1 MVNLRVP
8 PLRERREDVPLLAR
22 AFISRF
28 NRELNR
34 DPPVAGLSAE
44 AESLLLAYAWPG
56 NVRELEN
63 AMERAVLLA
72 DEPLILPANLP
83 ERLWAASPPGPT
95 GAAAAEGQLLQAG
108 GDLSLKRAIREL
120 EESYIR
126 AALRKTKETARGR
139 RSYWT
144 SVTGHSST
152 KSRSTESIRTQRRS
166 GVESKTPSGNWTHR
180 RAFDGTRL
188 RPENRASATV
198 LRGPALLMVW
208 GSRPSGGQAG
218 SRHFLGGVD
227 GQCYAGC
234 LSTESRMAKGKLV
247 LGLDIGSTSIKMILL
262 KEQRKRGEV
271 IYALQSFGMKPLPPE
286 AIVDGALMNSTAIVQ
301 AVQDLMSELKV
312 KGKDVAIGVSGHSV
326 IIKKIQMPRMS
337 QDELE
342 ESIQW
347 EAEQYI
353 PFDVKDVN
361 IDTQILDGGGNDATG
376 QMDVLLVAAKKDMIN
391 DYTTVVSEAGL
402 APVVVDVDAFAVQNM
417 FSVNYDVPD
426 RETVVLINAG
436 ASVVNINIISNGATV
451 FTRDVTI
458 GGNQFTEEIQK
469 QLNVSYEEAEA
480 LKIGGNGAD
489 ADAVVPQDVER
500 VLSSVAEQVAGE
512 IQRSL
517 DFYAGTAADSNFSK
531 VYLSGGTAKIP
542 ALFKTIEAR
551 TGVPV
556 EILNPFR
563 KIEVDNRK
571 FDPAFIM
578 DVAPMAAVAVGLALR
593 RPGDKL
599 A

>member
-1 MVNLRVP
+1 
-8 PLRERREDVPLLAR
+8 
-22 AFISRF
+22 
-28 NRELNR
+28 
-34 DPPVAGLSAE
+34 
-44 AESLLLAYAWPG
+44 
-56 NVRELEN
+56 
-63 AMERAVLLA
+63 
-72 DEPLILPANLP
+72 
-83 ERLWAASPPGPT
+83 
-95 GAAAAEGQLLQAG
+95 
-108 GDLSLKRAIREL
+108 
-120 EESYIR
+120 
-126 AALRKTKETARGR
+126 
-139 RSYWT
+139 
-144 SVTGHSST
+144 
-152 KSRSTESIRTQRRS
+152 
-166 GVESKTPSGNWTHR
+166 
-180 RAFDGTRL
+180 
-188 RPENRASATV
+188 
-198 LRGPALLMVW
+198 
-208 GSRPSGGQAG
+208 
-218 SRHFLGGVD
+218 
-227 GQCYAGC
+227 
-234 LSTESRMAKGKLV
+234 MAKGKLA
-247 LGLDIGSTSIKMILL
+247 LGLDIGSTSIKMIML

-271 IYALQSFGMKPLPPE
+271 GYALQSFGMKPLPPE

-301 AVQDLMSELKV
+301 AVQELMAELKV

-337 QDELE
+337 QEELE

-417 FSVNYDVPD
+417 FSTNYELPEK
-426 RETVVLINAG
+426 ETVVLINAG
-436 ASVVNINIISNGATV
+436 ASVVNINIIANGVTV

-480 LKIGGNGAD
+480 LKIGGNRAD

-517 DFYAGTAADSNFSK
+517 DFYAGTAADSNFTK

-599 A
+599 G

>member
-1 MVNLRVP
+1 
-8 PLRERREDVPLLAR
+8 
-22 AFISRF
+22 
-28 NRELNR
+28 
-34 DPPVAGLSAE
+34 
-44 AESLLLAYAWPG
+44 
-56 NVRELEN
+56 
-63 AMERAVLLA
+63 
-72 DEPLILPANLP
+72 
-83 ERLWAASPPGPT
+83 
-95 GAAAAEGQLLQAG
+95 
-108 GDLSLKRAIREL
+108 
-120 EESYIR
+120 
-126 AALRKTKETARGR
+126 
-139 RSYWT
+139 
-144 SVTGHSST
+144 
-152 KSRSTESIRTQRRS
+152 
-166 GVESKTPSGNWTHR
+166 
-180 RAFDGTRL
+180 
-188 RPENRASATV
+188 
-198 LRGPALLMVW
+198 
-208 GSRPSGGQAG
+208 
-218 SRHFLGGVD
+218 
-227 GQCYAGC
+227 
-234 LSTESRMAKGKLV
+234 MAKGKLAI
-247 LGLDIGSTSIKMILL
+247 GLDIGSNSIKLIQL

-271 IYALQSFGMKPLPPE
+271 GYALQSFGMKALPPE
-286 AIVDGALMNSTAIVQ
+286 AIVDGALMNATAIVQ
-301 AVQDLMSELKV
+301 AIQELLGELKV
-312 KGKDVAIGVSGHSV
+312 KAKDVVIGVSGHSV
-326 IIKKIQMPRMS
+326 IIKKISMPRMS

-361 IDTQILDGGGNDATG
+361 IDTQIVSAEQEDASG

-599 A
+599 N

>member
-1 MVNLRVP
+1 
-8 PLRERREDVPLLAR
+8 
-22 AFISRF
+22 
-28 NRELNR
+28 
-34 DPPVAGLSAE
+34 
-44 AESLLLAYAWPG
+44 
-56 NVRELEN
+56 
-63 AMERAVLLA
+63 
-72 DEPLILPANLP
+72 
-83 ERLWAASPPGPT
+83 
-95 GAAAAEGQLLQAG
+95 
-108 GDLSLKRAIREL
+108 
-120 EESYIR
+120 
-126 AALRKTKETARGR
+126 
-139 RSYWT
+139 
-144 SVTGHSST
+144 
-152 KSRSTESIRTQRRS
+152 
-166 GVESKTPSGNWTHR
+166 
-180 RAFDGTRL
+180 
-188 RPENRASATV
+188 
-198 LRGPALLMVW
+198 
-208 GSRPSGGQAG
+208 
-218 SRHFLGGVD
+218 
-227 GQCYAGC
+227 
-234 LSTESRMAKGKLV
+234 MAKGKLA
-247 LGLDIGSTSIKMILL
+247 LGLDIGSTSIKMIML

-271 IYALQSFGMKPLPPE
+271 GYALQSFGMKPLPPE

-301 AVQDLMSELKV
+301 AVQELMSELKV

-417 FSVNYDVPD
+417 FSTNYELPEK
-426 RETVVLINAG
+426 ETVVLINAG
-436 ASVVNINIISNGATV
+436 ASVVNINIIANGVTV

-480 LKIGGNGAD
+480 LKIGGNRAD

-517 DFYAGTAADSNFSK
+517 DFYAGTAADSNFTK

-599 A
+599 G

>member
-1 MVNLRVP
+1 
-8 PLRERREDVPLLAR
+8 
-22 AFISRF
+22 
-28 NRELNR
+28 
-34 DPPVAGLSAE
+34 
-44 AESLLLAYAWPG
+44 
-56 NVRELEN
+56 
-63 AMERAVLLA
+63 
-72 DEPLILPANLP
+72 
-83 ERLWAASPPGPT
+83 
-95 GAAAAEGQLLQAG
+95 
-108 GDLSLKRAIREL
+108 
-120 EESYIR
+120 
-126 AALRKTKETARGR
+126 
-139 RSYWT
+139 
-144 SVTGHSST
+144 
-152 KSRSTESIRTQRRS
+152 
-166 GVESKTPSGNWTHR
+166 
-180 RAFDGTRL
+180 
-188 RPENRASATV
+188 
-198 LRGPALLMVW
+198 
-208 GSRPSGGQAG
+208 
-218 SRHFLGGVD
+218 
-227 GQCYAGC
+227 
-234 LSTESRMAKGKLV
+234 
-247 LGLDIGSTSIKMILL
+247 
-262 KEQRKRGEV
+262 
-271 IYALQSFGMKPLPPE
+271 MKPLPPE

-301 AVQDLMSELKV
+301 AVQELMSELKV
-312 KGKDVAIGVSGHSV
+312 KNKDVAIGVSGHSV

-337 QDELE
+337 QEELE

-402 APVVVDVDAFAVQNM
+402 SPVVVDVDAFAVQNM
-417 FSVNYDVPD
+417 FSVNYDLPEK
-426 RETVVLINAG
+426 ETVVLINAG
-436 ASVVNINIISNGATV
+436 ASVVNINIIANGVTV

-480 LKIGGNGAD
+480 LKIGGNRAD
-489 ADAVVPQDVER
+489 ADAVVPQEVER